1 MDVKWTFPNHGDL
14 VLDVKWTIPNHG
26 YLGDTHMH
34 FVLMHVKWT
43 FPKNGDLPVMLLCL
57 PQGTERFCG
66 QSATKCSEATEAV
79 QEPEDQ

>member
-43 FPKNGDLPVMLLCL
+43 FLK
-57 PQGTERFCG
+57 
-66 QSATKCSEATEAV
+66 KW
-79 QEPEDQ
+79 